1 MEFIMNNEEIIF
13 YIRRHFPVK
22 TTESIAKNLNLSI
35 SQVRRLAKINNITKS
50 SDYLKKLKES
60 LKESRKQWFESNSKI
75 LQPSFIQEQLI
86 FGSILGDGY
95 LSTGARR
102 SINCYYQEHFS
113 PDQLEYRKWKLDYLK
128 NLGFSINGNYLRSPS
143 NSYFTKLRNYFYL
156 DNIKKLPLN
165 LLQRC
170 THPMFLASLYLD
182 DGSLVVSNKY
192 NSKNNMVICHPS
204 IILYTLNLTPN
215 ENQMLANHL
224 NSVFGTKFVVS
235 GHPHGNRTLL
245 KINKEKDV
253 THFLNI
259 IKPVTVEI
267 PSMYYKTC
275 LEKKLLLC
283 KESLIKKY
291 GLEIK
296 VKQSSSNRIKNYS
309 NEEIK
314 ILIKQ
319 KKAGYTDKHIAEQ
332 LGRSY
337 WSIVYKLSELRKLG
351 KL

>member
-1 MEFIMNNEEIIF
+1 MNDEEKIS
-13 YIRRHFPVK
+13 YIRRYFPVK
-22 TTESIAKNLNLSI
+22 TTESIAKYLNLSI

-50 SDYLKKLKES
+50 PDYLKKLKES
-60 LKESRKQWFESNSKI
+60 LKEGRKQWFESNSKK
-75 LQPSFIQEQLI
+75 LQPTYIQEQLI
-86 FGSILGDGY
+86 FGSILGDAY
-95 LSTGARR
+95 LSTGASR

-113 PDQLEYRKWKLDYLK
+113 PDQVEYRKWKLSYLK

-170 THPMFLASLYLD
+170 THPIFLASLYLD

-192 NSKNNMVICHPS
+192 NCKNHMVICHPS

-224 NSVFGTKFVVS
+224 NSVFGTNFVVS

-253 THFLNI
+253 AHFLRI
-259 IKPVTVEI
+259 IKPFTVEI

-275 LEKKLLLC
+275 LEKKLLLS
-283 KESLIKKY
+283 KERLLNKY
-291 GLEIK
+291 GSEIK
-296 VKQSSSNRIKNYS
+296 VILSSSNRFKNYS
-309 NEEIK
+309 KEEIQK
-314 ILIKQ
+314 LIKQ
-319 KKAGYTDKHIAEQ
+319 KKAGYADKHIAEQ